1 MQESDQTHTEL
12 LLDKID
18 AIRILRADTDEERDK
33 LLLEIGGSGK
43 VEQEMVAQLSSNIT
57 LRHPQRFEEAH
68 CLMVHGLEVLDRNG
82 PRQPHIR
89 GLGPL
94 SPIAQWFSQQAIRFI
109 VRSYQEKVLKHVCGL
124 YERRE
129 ASCSWSSP
137 EHSLLRRSRL
147 DIRRVKDGMNNRAI
161 DLPIFIFGGA
171 VLTTLGSGLQGS
183 IRIARNS
190 EIGVILFAILLVAV
204 LFSLSWIALLSAGVA
219 RRRIKIA
226 IEQPLFALWETIGH
240 AGRPPR
246 DDSYNFA
253 AYAIILLVLSWI
265 IVPLAI
271 GMVIFS

>member
-43 VEQEMVAQLSSNIT
+43 VEQEMVAQMSSNIT

-129 ASCSWSSP
+129 AVALGVHQNTHYSVAP
-137 EHSLLRRSRL
+137 
-147 DIRRVKDGMNNRAI
+147 
-161 DLPIFIFGGA
+161 DLTF
-171 VLTTLGSGLQGS
+171 V
-183 IRIARNS
+183 
-190 EIGVILFAILLVAV
+190 V
-204 LFSLSWIALLSAGVA
+204 
-219 RRRIKIA
+219 
-226 IEQPLFALWETIGH
+226 
-240 AGRPPR
+240 
-246 DDSYNFA
+246 
-253 AYAIILLVLSWI
+253 
-265 IVPLAI
+265 
-271 GMVIFS
+271 